1 MIIVSFPQIE
11 YSSALDLQIR
21 VHSLRKQ
28 HSIEDCLLLLEH
40 PPTITI
46 GKHGNHNNVLFSKD
60 WLESNGVKVFQ
71 IGRGGDVTYHGP
83 GQLVGYPIW
92 DIRNYAKG
100 VKDFIYSIEELFI
113 QLLQNE
119 YTIHARHDEAY
130 TGVWVDN
137 QKITAIGFQINRFI
151 SMHGFAFNI
160 NTNLSHF
167 NLINPCG
174 ILDKGVT
181 SLQNLTHQEQSRQ
194 KIETA
199 LIRIIKNKY
208 GVRTQLMN
216 PEEFLAYITQKESE
230 SLSCKENQIG

>member
-1 MIIVSFPQIE
+1 MIVVSLPLTE
-11 YSSALDLQIR
+11 YSYALELQFR

-28 HSIEDCLLLLEH
+28 NRIEDVLLLVEH

-46 GKHGNHNNVLFSKD
+46 GKHGNHNNILFSKD
-60 WLESNGVKVFQ
+60 WLEKNGVSVYQ

-100 VKDFIYSIEELFI
+100 VKDFIYSIEEVFI
-113 QLLQNE
+113 QMLQQDFS
-119 YTIHARHDEAY
+119 ILARHDEAY
-130 TGVWVDN
+130 TGVWVGN
-137 QKITAIGFQINRFI
+137 KKITAIGFQINRFI

-167 NLINPCG
+167 NWINPCG

-181 SLQNLTHQEQSRQ
+181 SLQEITQHKQSRQ
-194 KIETA
+194 TVETY
-199 LIRIIKNKY
+199 LIRTIEKKY
-208 GVRTQLMN
+208 QSTTQMMDFNNFNL
-216 PEEFLAYITQKESE
+216 LLTQQESE
-230 SLSCKENQIG
+230 TE